1 MECSLR
7 EGRQDM
13 KISSKARYAIQS
25 MLQLALS
32 PDGRPVTLSQ
42 LTQQQ
47 KISPSYLEQLL
58 AGLRGQNLVSGV
70 RGPGGGYRLAKA
82 TDTITIE
89 DIIVAVHEEHVTRP
103 PTSQHEDNLYND
115 MWWDLSE
122 RLQNFLTSI
131 SLSDLM
137 ARDNVQEYLHQQRL
151 LKGHQAESVV
161 EDKRNIA

>member
-1 MECSLR
+1 
-7 EGRQDM
+7 M

-32 PDGRPVTLSQ
+32 PDARPVTLSQ

-58 AGLRGQNLVSGV
+58 AGLRGQKLVSGV

-82 TDTITIE
+82 ADSISIE

-103 PTSQHEDNLYND
+103 PKSQHEDNLYND

-122 RLQNFLTSI
+122 CLQTFLTGI
-131 SLSDLM
+131 TLADLM
-137 ARDNVQEYLHQQRL
+137 ARDDVQQHLHEQRL
-151 LKGHQAESVV
+151 LKGLQPETMV
-161 EDKRNIA
+161 ERSRHRA